1 MTAAPRY
8 RPAHVPP
15 REGAVFSMN
24 TGTTRRDH
32 GDWSMIMPDGTRKA
46 WAGRGQQEEQG
57 RS

>member
-8 RPAHVPP
+8 RPPHQPP
-15 REGAVFSMN
+15 RDGNIFIMN
-24 TGTTRRDH
+24 TGMTRLRE
-32 GDWSMIMPDGTRKA
+32 GDWAIVMPDGTRKA